1 LSPLF
6 SLLVNMFIDSCVFQY
21 STPPLANGREMK
33 KNWCK
38 LILGIL
44 KDHPEGL
51 SLTDLAGLL
60 SCHRHTITKY
70 VYELH
75 GAKKIIERQVGM
87 AKLYYLP
94 AHYPNNANNNTNAL
108 SKKGQSQVLAAMIF
122 LLLVPGIML
131 AENVTNSTTLA
142 NETTDLCA
150 DVVCEDSVTTC
161 PDGFIATCQNI
172 CDPATGVCSICEPD
186 CTGHEAVNL
195 TNQTEEDTNETGETQ
210 PELSIGLTH
219 ETKITRGEVFE
230 VTATVTNTG
239 LGSAINVLLSWEL
252 PSEFSIISGGETK
265 SCGTLEPGS
274 ACVSAISVLSTKV
287 STLGPN
293 EIKVVVSYD

>member
-1 LSPLF
+1 
-6 SLLVNMFIDSCVFQY
+6 
-21 STPPLANGREMK
+21 
-33 KNWCK
+33 
-38 LILGIL
+38 
-44 KDHPEGL
+44 
-51 SLTDLAGLL
+51 
-60 SCHRHTITKY
+60 
-70 VYELH
+70 
-75 GAKKIIERQVGM
+75 M

-142 NETTDLCA
+142 NETLDLCT

-186 CTGHEAVNL
+186 CTGQEAVNL
-195 TNQTEEDTNETGETQ
+195 TNQTEEDTGETQ

-230 VTATVTNTG
+230 ATATVTNVG
-239 LGSAINVLLSWEL
+239 SGSAEDVVLSWQL
-252 PSEFSIISGGETK
+252 PSEFSIVSGGETK
-265 SCGTLEPGS
+265 NCGTLEPGS
-274 ACVSAISVLSTKV
+274 ACVSTISVLSTTS